1 MGAIR
6 GIGVNGSTNE
16 LFCGCIRKVSGW
28 IDRCYSE
35 RAVGKARG
43 LETAKKY
50 GSTFELA
57 SEEEGKRRITEQRKV
72 GNERA

>member
-35 RAVGKARG
+35 REVGKARG

-57 SEEEGKRRITEQRKV
+57 SEEKEKGESQSKEK
-72 GNERA
+72 